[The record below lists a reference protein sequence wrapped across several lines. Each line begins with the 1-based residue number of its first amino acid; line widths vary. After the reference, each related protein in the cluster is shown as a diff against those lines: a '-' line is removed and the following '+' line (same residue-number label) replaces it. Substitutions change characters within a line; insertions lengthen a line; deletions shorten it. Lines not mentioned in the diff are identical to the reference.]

1 MIPLARLAAKMS
13 RTESGTARHSGL
25 PGQMRTGARVPLLP
39 AQPPEV
45 PGGWGIL
52 GLLNLWWWR
61 ATSRQELAH
70 LSPEQLR
77 DVGIHPRIAKREAEK
92 PFWRG

>member
-13 RTESGTARHSGL
+13 RTDARTPRHKGL
-25 PGQMRTGARVPLLP
+25 PGQARTDARVPLLP

-45 PGGWGIL
+45 PAGWGVF
-52 GLLNLWWWR
+52 GMLNLWWWR
-61 ATSRQELAH
+61 AKSRQELAR

-77 DVGIHPRIAKREAEK
+77 DVGIHARIARRESDK